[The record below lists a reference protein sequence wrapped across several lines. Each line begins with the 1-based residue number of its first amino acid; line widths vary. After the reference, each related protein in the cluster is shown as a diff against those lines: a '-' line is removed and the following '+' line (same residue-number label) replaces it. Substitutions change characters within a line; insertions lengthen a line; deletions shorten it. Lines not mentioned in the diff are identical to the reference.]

1 MDDVNLTIKCSGMI
15 NGEIVTAAGTGQG
28 SVDQGSLAI
37 NLTFSSIPAGFSIYC
52 ASQWTAC
59 CSTPTFAIE
68 QNGGVNMLTLTK
80 GRYRCDRT
88 FDFGEYGTYLYNYE
102 IRLNAETGEMSATG
116 ALQGTLDLPE
126 LVSVEPNFTE
136 IMVLAGPDLVRSFSR
151 SAFIAADGKRIP
163 VRVEGKYRPLAGDA
177 ASDWTCC
184 ASDQVRR
191 SFINVLHAEG
201 TGLSLIYSTVIAGI
215 HAPDALPE
223 FGLSR

>member
-1 MDDVNLTIKCSGMI
+1 
-15 NGEIVTAAGTGQG
+15 
-28 SVDQGSLAI
+28 
-37 NLTFSSIPAGFSIYC
+37 
-52 ASQWTAC
+52 
-59 CSTPTFAIE
+59 
-68 QNGGVNMLTLTK
+68 MLTLTK

-102 IRLNAETGEMSATG
+102 IRLNAETGEMSAAG